1 MSEESLETQKQCSAA
16 VLKSPSYSH
25 RMSPFLYYIHY
36 VALRKVIQA
45 SAVALSYGD
54 DFTVQ
59 ERFLPLGYSFTKVV
73 SVFALMQFLFM
84 LVAAILRLPVVGK
97 RLADAVV
104 PPGSGVPDALCE
116 MGSNAV
122 YVKMDA
128 TSKDD
133 GKSYTAYSY
142 LSFQGDAGNTV
153 TAQCVSEAA
162 LVLVF
167 DRDKLPPR
175 SDDGFGTPAEIL
187 GDCLLKRFQ
196 ETKVRPVTIK
206 ASIDAPIL

>member
-1 MSEESLETQKQCSAA
+1 MG
-16 VLKSPSYSH
+16 
-25 RMSPFLYYIHY
+25 PFLLLL
-36 VALRKVIQA
+36 LRLICRIDAPLSKVIQA
-45 SAVALSYGD
+45 SAVALGYGH
-54 DFTVQ
+54 DFTVE
-59 ERFLPLGYSFTKVV
+59 ERFLPLGYFYTKLA
-73 SVFALMQFLFM
+73 SIFALFPMAVMQFCVL
-84 LVAAILRLPVVGK
+84 LVAGILRIPGVGQK
-97 RLADAVV
+97 VADALV

-122 YVKMDA
+122 YVKMGA
-128 TSKDD
+128 TTKDD

-167 DRDKLPPR
+167 DRDSLPPR
-175 SDDGFGTPAEIL
+175 SEDGFGTPAEIL
-187 GDCLLKRFQ
+187 GEPLLKRFQ
-196 ETKVRPVTIK
+196 EAKVRPVTVK